1 MAGEMKVYERT
12 DFLALVPGSDVAEA
26 MAMNRDGDEGFS
38 ERDLVSVKS
47 PSGGGLFWTVKGANG
62 VESVASL
69 EGVIVFRC
77 LRGNLWRKDE
87 TSKDKPVLT
96 SSDMKVGKL
105 EIPWDEV
112 PPDMQE
118 VLPKHELTKEE
129 IRKDPR
135 FANVADENLPRLFWW
150 DGPNKLPYCEFG
162 SSTKPGSKGK
172 RAKDYQILYLLRKN
186 EGLPIRIQLGPTAIS
201 PVRQFFNQMTDVPF
215 VRAVVK
221 ISLKEE
227 MSSGDQK
234 YSLPVLE
241 RIGILPADVG
251 ADINAKYRM
260 PIKAAYEAGRLN
272 FVDTDEQ
279 DAE

>member
-1 MAGEMKVYERT
+1 MSGEMKVYERT

-26 MAMNRDGDEGFS
+26 MEMNRDGDEGFS

-62 VESVASL
+62 VESVPSL

-77 LRGNLWRKDE
+77 LRGNLWKSDD
-87 TSKDKPVLT
+87 TSTDRPVLT
-96 SSDMKVGKL
+96 SLDMKVARL
-105 EIPWDEV
+105 EIPWEEV
-112 PPDMQE
+112 PADMQA
-118 VLPKHELTKEE
+118 VLPNHELTVEE
-129 IRKDPR
+129 IRKDAR
-135 FANVADENLPRLFWW
+135 FANVTDENLPRLFWW

-186 EGLPIRIQLGPTAIS
+186 EGLPIRIQLGPTAIQT
-201 PVRQFFNQMTDVPF
+201 VRQFFNQMTDVPF
-215 VRAVVK
+215 VRAVIK

-227 MSSGDQK
+227 VNVTGQK

-241 RIGILPADVG
+241 RTGILPADVG
-251 ADINAKYRM
+251 ADINEKYRH
-260 PIKAAYEAGRLN
+260 PIKAAHEAGRLN
-272 FVDTDEQ
+272 FVDTE
-279 DAE
+279 E

>member
-1 MAGEMKVYERT
+1 MQ
-12 DFLALVPGSDVAEA
+12 
-26 MAMNRDGDEGFS
+26 
-38 ERDLVSVKS
+38 VKT
-47 PSGGGLFWTVKGANG
+47 PSGGGLVWTVKGATG
-62 VESVASL
+62 TESL
-69 EGVIVFRC
+69 PFIEGVIVFRC
-77 LRGNLWRKDE
+77 LKGVLWATDDPTDE
-87 TSKDKPVLT
+87 MPIL
-96 SSDMKVGKL
+96 SSDDMKVAQL
-105 EIPWDEV
+105 RVPWDEV
-112 PPDMQE
+112 PAEMAE
-118 VLPKHELTKEE
+118 VLEKHELTVDE
-129 IRKDPR
+129 IRKDPK
-135 FANVADENLPRLFWW
+135 FANVPEENLPRLFWW
-150 DGPNKLPYCEFG
+150 DGPNKLPYCEYG
-162 SSTKPGSKGK
+162 SSTKAGSRGK
-172 RAKDYQILYLLRKN
+172 RAKDNQIIYLLRKH
-186 EGLPIRIQLGPTAIS
+186 EGLPIRMKLGPTSIG

-251 ADINAKYRM
+251 ADINAKYRI